1 MSNREFTLMLIEIK
15 PADHLIASCIG
26 KPGNRTFYIQ
36 AAKEDEILTILC
48 EKFQV
53 KQLAGGIRQFVERL
67 LEKHP
72 NLETSGLLDTLPDL
86 ALRRPIDP
94 LFRVGEI
101 GIGYDEESELMVLIA
116 QELGQEVQEDDYQDD
131 PETVKA
137 RIWATCSQML
147 QMADHGEKQVLSGRP
162 ICGNCMQPI
171 DSEGHFCPNSNG
183 HK

>member
-1 MSNREFTLMLIEIK
+1 MLIEIK
-15 PADHLIASCIG
+15 PADHLIASCVG

-53 KQLAGGIRQFVERL
+53 QQLVEGISQFVKRL
-67 LEKHP
+67 SENHP
-72 NLETSGLLDTLPDL
+72 NLETGALLDDVPDL
-86 ALRRPIDP
+86 VLRRPIEP
-94 LFRVGEI
+94 LFRLGEI
-101 GIGYDEESELMVLIA
+101 GIGYDEDSELMVLIA
-116 QELGQEVQEDDYQDD
+116 QELGQEVVEDDYQDET
-131 PETVKA
+131 ETVKV
-137 RIWATCSQML
+137 RIWATFLQML

-171 DSEGHFCPNSNG
+171 DAEGHFCPKSNG